1 MKRPPPYVFVG
12 ATLFW
17 GALAAILVPNVLPSH
32 LLYRS
37 VVAAASVVLFGVACG
52 ARRAGLLLA
61 VGAISVAGVS
71 ALAFGLPEPAPAGV
85 VLGCAALSGAA
96 LRSLYELRDVP
107 ATAPFLPLF
116 RSYWAVT
123 AISGVAGFVW
133 LRTSYL
139 LLRGVPPPRAMDALG
154 GDAGPLAASIL
165 AIAASAGLAAGFYHA
180 VRRLTRDE
188 RGRRAGDAA
197 LLVAALVP
205 GLVALLQRLTLLP
218 VLRAD
223 RWAAWDRSQATFTDP
238 SSAGVAAG
246 ILVAPLLAIAAT
258 GSRARRILAGLAV
271 ALVLLVLADA
281 GSRAGLV
288 AGLTSGGL
296 FASWTL
302 TRAVAGAPKG
312 VPRRIGASPGALAV
326 PATPTVAGALAWPV
340 NESARPVLVS
350 RIIGLFE
357 KGGTPGTGAPDRVL
371 LYAAAAEM
379 FRQRPLWG
387 VGLGVFRAEFPA
399 QALALTGTAP
409 GFSDHPPSL
418 YLGVLAESGLAGGLT
433 LALLL
438 AGLLP
443 VISRAL
449 TLPAPGRDPEDPL
462 REAGAASALVG
473 LLVVFLFGAHL
484 VYPEIALLFGLLAA
498 RLPDPR
504 DGVSSRLLHA
514 AGPVIAAGAIWLAG
528 IGVVIR
534 VVETA
539 SPSEAFRFAPHAGV
553 HTLER
558 EPSGRPFRWSSRHAA
573 FHVTESGPGMLT
585 ITVRNAGPSREIVTL
600 TLFFEDKYRGAVKIP
615 PNGFRSVLLPIVGP
629 GVLRVLVEPS
639 FVPEGTGDSRPLGV
653 ETGEPSFRAGSPG
666 GPVGPL
672 RDSVPGL
679 PPGDPSGIPP

>member
-17 GALAAILVPNVLPSH
+17 GGLAAALLPNVLPSH
-32 LLYRS
+32 LLYRT
-37 VVAAASVVLFGVACG
+37 VVAAVSVVLFGVACG

-116 RSYWAVT
+116 RAFWAVT

-139 LLRGVPPPRAMDALG
+139 LLRGVPPPRAVDALG

-180 VRRLTRDE
+180 VRRLTRDA

-218 VLRAD
+218 VLRAE

-238 SSAGVAAG
+238 SAAGVAAG

-258 GSRARRILAGLAV
+258 GSRTRRILAGLAV

-302 TRAVAGAPKG
+302 TRAVAGAQEG
-312 VPRRIGASPGALAV
+312 VRRRFAASLGALAV
-326 PATPTVAGALAWPV
+326 LATLAFAGALAWPA
-340 NESARPVLVS
+340 NEGERPVLIS
-350 RIIGLFE
+350 RISALFE

-379 FRQRPLWG
+379 FRERPFWG

-399 QALALTGTAP
+399 QAARLSGTAP

-418 YLGVLAESGLAGGLT
+418 YLGVLAESGIAGGLV

-443 VISRAL
+443 VLSRAL

-498 RLPDPR
+498 RLPEPR

-514 AGPVIAAGAIWLAG
+514 AGPVVAAGAIGLAT
-528 IGVVIR
+528 IGAVTRI
-534 VVETA
+534 VETA
-539 SPSEAFRFAPHAGV
+539 TPREAFRFAPRAGV

-558 EPSGRPFRWSSRHAA
+558 ESSGRPFRWSSRHAA
-573 FHVTESGPGMLT
+573 FLVAETGPGVLSLP
-585 ITVRNAGPSREIVTL
+585 VRNAGPSRETVTL
-600 TLFFEDKYRGAVKIP
+600 SLFFDDVFRGAVRVP
-615 PNGFRSVLLPIVGP
+615 ANGFRSIRLGIVGP
-629 GVLRVLVEPS
+629 GVLRVVVEPS
-639 FVPEGTGDSRPLGV
+639 FVPEGSGDSRSLGV
-653 ETGEPSFRAGSPG
+653 ETQEPTFERK
-666 GPVGPL
+666 
-672 RDSVPGL
+672 RRE
-679 PPGDPSGIPP
+679 